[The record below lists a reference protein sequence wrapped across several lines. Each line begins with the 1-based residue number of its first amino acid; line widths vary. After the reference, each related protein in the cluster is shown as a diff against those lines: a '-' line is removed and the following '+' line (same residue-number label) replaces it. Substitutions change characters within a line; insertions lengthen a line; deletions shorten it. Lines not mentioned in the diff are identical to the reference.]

1 MEQETQGS
9 FQDAHNQGYYINE
22 YTTKVHALGDKLMQG
37 LKRIA
42 QKIHAEEA
50 DGNAEKLTTRQRNK
64 ERVKTALKKL
74 VHLMNS
80 LQVKSGSE
88 LVFPML
94 FDHMS
99 FATHRCWETNLKVA
113 FAKTLSAWQEHFKGS
128 LKALHEKASVSQS
141 IGFLLPAKQSGR
153 ANELPAGWLMQRR
166 LQNVSQSANAAATMA
181 VVEAETGEDQQ
192 FIYISPS
199 GQRFTSLQQALQYA
213 QNDKLRNRLN
223 SEMQAL
229 QMESFDHNSNIH
241 VQFTSNHEDY
251 MHRGS
256 HPVMQALPAYVY
268 NMWVYGARKQSSQDP
283 LGDYVISFDYDVDYK
298 PSALVRTQRLSL
310 IPKIPQLEGM
320 HIPSPDVDPHKMSLI
335 KLLLFKPLG

>member
-1 MEQETQGS
+1 M
-9 FQDAHNQGYYINE
+9 F
-22 YTTKVHALGDKLMQG
+22 
-37 LKRIA
+37 
-42 QKIHAEEA
+42 
-50 DGNAEKLTTRQRNK
+50 
-64 ERVKTALKKL
+64 
-74 VHLMNS
+74 
-80 LQVKSGSE
+80 
-88 LVFPML
+88 
-94 FDHMS
+94 
-99 FATHRCWETNLKVA
+99 
-113 FAKTLSAWQEHFKGS
+113 AWQEHFKGS

-241 VQFTSNHEDY
+241 VQFTSNHEDCLRLAY

-256 HPVMQALPAYVY
+256 P
-268 NMWVYGARKQSSQDP
+268 W
-283 LGDYVISFDYDVDYK
+283 K
-298 PSALVRTQRLSL
+298 PSCHAGTSSVRLQYVGLWCAQTIQSRSL
-310 IPKIPQLEGM
+310 GGLC
-320 HIPSPDVDPHKMSLI
+320 D
-335 KLLLFKPLG
+335 

>member
-1 MEQETQGS
+1 M
-9 FQDAHNQGYYINE
+9 
-22 YTTKVHALGDKLMQG
+22 
-37 LKRIA
+37 
-42 QKIHAEEA
+42 
-50 DGNAEKLTTRQRNK
+50 
-64 ERVKTALKKL
+64 
-74 VHLMNS
+74 
-80 LQVKSGSE
+80 
-88 LVFPML
+88 
-94 FDHMS
+94 
-99 FATHRCWETNLKVA
+99 
-113 FAKTLSAWQEHFKGS
+113 
-128 LKALHEKASVSQS
+128 
-141 IGFLLPAKQSGR
+141 
-153 ANELPAGWLMQRR
+153 
-166 LQNVSQSANAAATMA
+166 SQSANAAATMA

-213 QNDKLRNRLN
+213 QNGKLRNRLN
-223 SEMQAL
+223 AEMQAL

-268 NMWVYGARKQSSQDP
+268 NMWVYGARKQSSQDF

-310 IPKIPQLEGM
+310 IPQIPQLEGM

-335 KLLLFKPLG
+335 KLLLFKPLGQSNDMDEKGNPLDPYNHISGCRERAEKAEARRTRKSI